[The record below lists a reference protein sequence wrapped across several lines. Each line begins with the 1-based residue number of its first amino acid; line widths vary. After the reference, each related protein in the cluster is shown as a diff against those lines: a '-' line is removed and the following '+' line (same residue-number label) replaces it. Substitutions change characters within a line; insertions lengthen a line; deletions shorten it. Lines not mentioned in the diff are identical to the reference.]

1 MKYIELSPKEMIAF
15 ADKLK
20 KECGLIIKM
29 LPAKVTLDE
38 SQYGK
43 GWVAW
48 KESYSFR
55 VIEKNN
61 DGIFECNN
69 ITVQN
74 GDDKTL
80 VAVTKYQRKSWK
92 NWKIV
97 SEPLGWGW
105 ERFESCVAQITHKY
119 GLINPFR

>member
-61 DGIFECNN
+61 DGILPGKASTDADEFLKLLNN
-69 ITVQN
+69 I
-74 GDDKTL
+74 K
-80 VAVTKYQRKSWK
+80 
-92 NWKIV
+92 
-97 SEPLGWGW
+97 
-105 ERFESCVAQITHKY
+105 
-119 GLINPFR
+119 